1 MIDDVRQRVFREV
14 MDGNDIVDVAR
25 RWQETPQRIREV
37 VYTQARE
44 HGLFSG
50 KLPTIAR
57 LRQRWV
63 TGTGESLIDNLEMPD
78 E

>member
-1 MIDDVRQRVFREV
+1 MDVHGQVFREV
-14 MDGNDIVDVAR
+14 MEGNDILDVAR
-25 RWQETPQRIREV
+25 RWRETPQRIREV
-37 VYTQARE
+37 VYAQARE
-44 HGLFSG
+44 RGLFSG
-50 KLPTIAR
+50 KLPTMAR